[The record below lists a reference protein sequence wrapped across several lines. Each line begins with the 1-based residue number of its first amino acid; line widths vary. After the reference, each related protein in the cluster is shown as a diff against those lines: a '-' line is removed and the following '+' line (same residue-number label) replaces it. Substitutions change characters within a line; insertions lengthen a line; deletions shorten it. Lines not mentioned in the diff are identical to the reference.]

1 MQKTKKK
8 KGEEEPME
16 VDENPVTTQ
25 NGGTQNSDENIMNDD
40 IDHISDDEEGGM
52 RIGDIYIPPAPK
64 PALTFDATGPRLLIT
79 HIVNE
84 NFKSYAGVQTLG
96 PFHKSFTAIIGPNG
110 SGKSNVIDSM
120 LFVFGYRATKI
131 RSKKIS
137 VLIHSSSKHPNITSG
152 SVAVH
157 FCQIIDGEGEDYT
170 VVPNS
175 EIVVSRTAFKDN
187 SSYYNLNGRRVQF
200 KEVAKMLRS
209 HGIDLDHNRFLILQG
224 EVEQIAMMKPKAQT
238 EHESGMLE
246 YLEDII
252 GTSRYKEPIEK
263 LSVKVEEYTEM
274 RKEKLNRVRLVEQE
288 KQKLEQ
294 PMREAVEQMNLTNT
308 ALRTRNM
315 LLQKYIHETDKIIET
330 KEKEMAEVKENL
342 SQIDEKL
349 NKLKEELQ
357 EKTAVLKSG
366 TQKYDKLQKQKEEI
380 AEKLQSC
387 KKKTVAVIADTTQSN
402 KKKKNLEQLL
412 EQEKGKLID
421 LELIPEKNKREI
433 EDCEKL
439 LSKHKENKKHAE
451 EELQTVMAG
460 VRSKT
465 QGLQETKD
473 KLQAKLMDLKK
484 IVDEANKEFKLAE
497 SELKIYVSTEH
508 KETEKLEKMK
518 EAYEKAAK
526 DLEEK
531 KTLQQELV
539 TTVPSNEKQL
549 QDLQSQLQSLKS
561 EESTI
566 SKEARALRAQL
577 EESRQA
583 MSANKSRGRVLDS
596 LMKEKKSGRLTGIFG
611 RLGDLGGI
619 DAKYDVAISTCCG
632 ALDNIVVGNVE
643 AAQACLEHL
652 KRHDVGRAT
661 FIALDKQEHLR
672 QAMKPA
678 HNYPENVPRL
688 FDLVKVKDERVLP
701 AFYFALR
708 DTLVANDLE
717 QASRIAYGHTRYRVV
732 TLKGDVIEIAG
743 TMSGGGKTT
752 MRGRMS
758 SAVQQDTSEQDPKVL
773 QASEK
778 KLATLD
784 QRLTE
789 LRSEQVNL
797 EDSMVSIQRSARE
810 GKTTLNKL
818 NIELKSLTEQVPVL
832 KNQIKQQEN
841 KAASSKVDEKQKAKL
856 EAAVAAAQEKLDK
869 AKYDAGEV
877 EKEVHG
883 VDAQITAVA
892 GGKVKDLQKNVDDLT
907 KKIDKVS
914 TEITKLKVAIN
925 TSIRNAKKS
934 KDKIN
939 QMEGDQKE
947 TEKTLENLSNQ
958 KKELSLETS
967 RLQKELEEL
976 DEQISEGS
984 GEFSELK
991 QEISK
996 LQSKEN
1002 KTKSERLEANNAVTK
1017 VEKSIQ
1023 DCRSKTPMWEKEL
1036 TTLKLED
1043 PGLDGVPG
1051 IERPAPLE
1059 RHTAE
1064 ELEEIAV
1071 DELRN
1076 RLAAQKSRLGD
1087 AKPNIQAIQDY
1098 RTKEELYLKRAAELD
1113 DITTKRNEMRA
1124 LYDQLR
1130 KKRTTDFLSG
1140 FNTITTKL
1148 KEMYQ
1153 MITLGGDAELEL
1165 VDSLDP
1171 FTEGIIFSVRPPNKS
1186 WKNISNLSGGEKTLS
1201 SLALVFALHYY
1212 KPTPLYVM
1220 DEIDAA
1226 LDFKNVS
1233 IVANYIKERTKNA
1246 QFIIISL
1253 RYNMF
1258 EVSNR
1263 LVGIY
1268 KTEDCTQSVTIENK
1282 MPEQVGRDV
1291 A

>member
-8 KGEEEPME
+8 RVEDEPME
-16 VDENPVTTQ
+16 VDENPGHSNAQ
-25 NGGTQNSDENIMNDD
+25 NGDNDD
-40 IDHISDDEEGGM
+40 MGEIDHISDDEEGGV

-64 PALTFDATGPRLLIT
+64 PALTFDTTGPRLIIT

-137 VLIHSSSKHPNITSG
+137 VLIHSSSKFPNITSAC
-152 SVAVH
+152 VAVH
-157 FCQIIDGEGEDYT
+157 FCQIIDGEGEEFT

-187 SSYYNLNGRRVQF
+187 SSHYTLNGRRVQF

-224 EVEQIAMMKPKAQT
+224 EVEQIAMMKPKGLT

-263 LSVKVEEYTEM
+263 LSVKVEEYSEM

-288 KQKLEQ
+288 KQKLET
-294 PMREAVEQMNLTNT
+294 PMREAVELMNLTNV
-308 ALRTRNM
+308 ALRTRNT
-315 LLQKYIHETDKIIET
+315 LLQKYIHETNKIIENKT
-330 KEKEMAEVKENL
+330 KELEELKDVLAK
-342 SQIDEKL
+342 IDEKL
-349 NKLKEELQ
+349 AKVKEELQ
-357 EKTAVLKSG
+357 EKTTELKNG
-366 TQKYDKLQKQKEEI
+366 TKKYDELQKKKDEI
-380 AEKLQSC
+380 GEKLQIC
-387 KKKTVAVIADTTQSN
+387 KRKTVTVQADISQAN
-402 KKKKNLEQLL
+402 KKKKNLDQLL

-421 LELIPEKNKREI
+421 LEMIPEKNKREI
-433 EDCEKL
+433 QDCEKL
-439 LSKHKENKKHAE
+439 LEKHKENKVTAE

-465 QGLQETKD
+465 QGLQEQKD
-473 KLQAKLMDLKK
+473 KLQSKLIDLKK
-484 IVDEANKEFKLAE
+484 IVDESNKELKLAE
-497 SELKIYVSTEH
+497 SELKLYLRTEQNEVD
-508 KETEKLEKMK
+508 KYEKVK
-518 EAYEKAAK
+518 EAYEKAK
-526 DLEEK
+526 RDLDEK
-531 KTLQQELV
+531 KSLREDLSSTIPMQ
-539 TTVPSNEKQL
+539 EKQL
-549 QDLQSQLQSLKS
+549 IDIQTKLQNTKK
-561 EESTI
+561 EETAV
-566 SKEARALRAQL
+566 SKEARNLRAQL

-596 LMKEKKSGRLTGIFG
+596 LIKEKNTGRLPGIFG

-632 ALDNIVVGNVE
+632 ALDNIVVDTVE
-643 AAQACLEHL
+643 TAQACVEHL

-661 FIALDKQEHLR
+661 FIALDKQTHLIKHY
-672 QAMKPA
+672 QNKTT
-678 HNYPENVPRL
+678 YPENAPRL
-688 FDLVKVKDERVLP
+688 FDLVKVNDERVLP
-701 AFYFALR
+701 AFYYALR
-708 DTLVANDLE
+708 ETLVAKDLD
-717 QASRIAYGHTRYRVV
+717 QASRIAYGATRYRVV
-732 TLKGDVIEIAG
+732 SLQGDVIEIAG
-743 TMSGGGKTT
+743 TMSGGGRTAL
-752 MRGRMS
+752 RGRMS
-758 SAVQQDTSEQDPKVL
+758 SAAPADVDPARL
-773 QASEK
+773 RDCE
-778 KLATLD
+778 
-784 QRLTE
+784 QRLRAAEDRLNE
-789 LRSEQVNL
+789 LRNEQSNL
-797 EDSMVSIQRSARE
+797 EESLVSIQRSTRE
-810 GKTTLNKL
+810 GKTTLHKL
-818 NIELKSLTEQVPVL
+818 DIELKSLTEQIPAL
-832 KNQIKQQEN
+832 KSQIKQQES
-841 KAASSKVDEKQKAKL
+841 KVASSKVDARHTAKL
-856 EAAVAAAQEKLDK
+856 EHNLKNAEEKLNK

-883 VDAQITAVA
+883 VDAQIAAAA
-892 GGKVKDLQKNVDDLT
+892 GNKVKDLQKSVDELN
-907 KKIDKVS
+907 KKIDKIS
-914 TEITKLKVAIN
+914 TEMTKLRVAIN

-939 QMEGDQKE
+939 QMETDLKE
-947 TEKTLENLSNQ
+947 TEKNLENLNNQ
-958 KKELSLETS
+958 KKQLSLDS
-967 RLQKELEEL
+967 GQWQKEFEELEE
-976 DEQISEGS
+976 QINEGT
-984 GEFSELK
+984 GEFSGLR
-991 QEISK
+991 QEIAK

-1002 KTKSERLEANNAVTK
+1002 KAKTERLEANNAVSK
-1017 VEKSIQ
+1017 MEKSVQ
-1023 DCRSKTPMWEKEL
+1023 DCTTKIPMWEKEL

-1043 PGLDGVPG
+1043 PGLEGVLG
-1051 IERPAPLE
+1051 VERPKPLV
-1059 RHTAE
+1059 RHSAE
-1064 ELEEIAV
+1064 ELDEWPV
-1071 DELRN
+1071 DELRA
-1076 RLAAQKSRLGD
+1076 RLAAQRARLGD
-1087 AKPNIQAIQDY
+1087 SKPNLQAIQDY
-1098 RTKEELYLKRAAELD
+1098 RAKEELYLKRAAELD
-1113 DITTKRNEMRA
+1113 EITTKRNEMRA
-1124 LYDQLR
+1124 LYDQLK

-1140 FNTITTKL
+1140 FNTITSKL

-1268 KTEDCTQSVTIENK
+1268 KTEDCTKSVTIENK
-1282 MPEQVGRDV
+1282 LPEQTAKDV
-1291 A
+1291 MA